1 MSLFEKK
8 NTATSSKNEKFR
20 DSPVDAPNRE
30 AINVRTNE
38 FEIDKAKESWGL
50 SMQVKKLLIT
60 LAVCLVGFLVY
71 KYGISENTTST
82 EITSIEK
89 NTELEQIENQI
100 IIQLEG
106 SRNKAELLSLITQ
119 LEHTDNENYVE
130 GKKQGIIASD
140 VNDPDD
146 MFYGTYTE
154 YWSGIREGY
163 KEIVTR
169 DLSIEEYKLDLNSK
183 QSKINTAN

>member
-1 MSLFEKK
+1 MSIFKRK
-8 NTATSSKNEKFR
+8 STPSSSKNLGFKE
-20 DSPVDAPNRE
+20 SPIDAPNRE
-30 AINVRTNE
+30 AINIRTNE

-50 SMQVKKLLIT
+50 SMQLKRILIT
-60 LAVCLVGFLVY
+60 LSLGLVVFLAY
-71 KYGISENTTST
+71 KYGISGNTTSS
-82 EITSIEK
+82 EISSIEK

-106 SRNKAELLSLITQ
+106 TRNKAELLSLISQ

-140 VNDPDD
+140 VNGPDD

-163 KEIVTR
+163 KEIVIR